1 MAVVCKT
8 INCPYNRGEICK
20 KDFTFI
26 NAAGQCYSLYNKNGQ
41 PRAEVYLD
49 AELPVVENQTKP
61 DDAT

>member
-1 MAVVCKT
+1 MSVVCKV

-20 KDFTFI
+20 RDFTFI
-26 NAAGQCYSLYNKNGQ
+26 NAVGQCYSLYNKNGQ

-49 AELPVVENQTKP
+49 AELPVGERQTEP